1 MMVSASVMGAGESGD
16 GDGGDEDDEGDG
28 DGGATGP
35 GEACGRSAAE
45 AMGAPGV
52 DEWLGAVL
60 SVDGRS
66 CAAMPVPG
74 ADCGVE
80 RWWSAMGGASPG
92 MGCGRSAVGAAG

>member
-16 GDGGDEDDEGDG
+16 EDDEGDG
-28 DGGATGP
+28 GGGATGP

-92 MGCGRSAVGAAG
+92 MGCGRSVGAAG